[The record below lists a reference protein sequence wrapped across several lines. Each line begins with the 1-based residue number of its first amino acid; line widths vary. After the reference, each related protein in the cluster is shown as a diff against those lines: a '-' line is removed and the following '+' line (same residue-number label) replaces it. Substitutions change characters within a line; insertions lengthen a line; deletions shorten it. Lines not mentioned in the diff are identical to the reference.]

1 MRSVITV
8 VVMLVMATA
17 IISTPFYP
25 RSAQAQGSTTV
36 RIATDKLIGG
46 IPLFIVLNENLL
58 KQQNIN
64 SVYDF
69 FPTSSQVAQ
78 SMITGRYDMGGPIST
93 IDMSVIESKNPGKFK
108 IFSLLG
114 EKTTNPVSNILVKKD
129 SPYKSI
135 KDLQGKKL
143 GIAPG
148 VFFDFTSKILLE
160 KYFNNN
166 ANSMQL
172 ITVPPGSWASALQT
186 GAVDGVYSI
195 EPYTTTMSQS
205 GNVRSLLSGPQS
217 AVIDPIPTVGFAF
230 TTDFVNKNPQL
241 ASQIVKAIDNATAT
255 AKNDHEKAVSA
266 ISAFTGI
273 DKNVADKVKFNV
285 FYNSTQLDNIKPQFQ
300 KLADLLFQKGYM
312 SKKIDVGNMFYK

>member
-1 MRSVITV
+1 MTIAFASVPPTLRSV
-8 VVMLVMATA
+8 
-17 IISTPFYP
+17 
-25 RSAQAQGSTTV
+25 QGQESGTKTV
-36 RIATDKLIGG
+36 RISTDKLIGG

-58 KQQNIN
+58 KQQNIK

-93 IDMSVIESKNPGKFK
+93 IDMSVVESKNPGKFK

-114 EKTTNPVSNILVKKD
+114 ENSTNPVSNILVKKD

-135 KDLQGKKL
+135 TDLQGKKL

-148 VFFDFTSKILLE
+148 VFFDFTSKILFE

-166 ANSMQL
+166 ANAMQL

-186 GAVDGVYSI
+186 GAVDAVYSI
-195 EPYTTTMSQS
+195 EPYTTTMLQS
-205 GNVRSLLSGPQS
+205 GNARSLLSGPQS
-217 AVIDPIPTVGFAF
+217 VVIDPIPTVGFAF

-241 ASQIVKAIDNATAT
+241 AAQIVKAIDNATAI

-266 ISAFTGI
+266 ITAFTGI
-273 DKNVADKVKFNV
+273 DKNVADKAKFNV

-312 SKKIDVGNMFYK
+312 SKKTVVGNMFYK